1 MKTCSC
7 GYALRIAIWQ
17 LQPERGKPNNEMS
30 KLTAVAMTYKL
41 QLGNYSFSVSK
52 DIVDS
57 GYALQKLQ
65 FGNYSL
71 FEG

>member
-1 MKTCSC
+1 
-7 GYALRIAIWQ
+7 
-17 LQPERGKPNNEMS
+17 MS

-71 FEG
+71 IESYSTGNLNALLWFARV